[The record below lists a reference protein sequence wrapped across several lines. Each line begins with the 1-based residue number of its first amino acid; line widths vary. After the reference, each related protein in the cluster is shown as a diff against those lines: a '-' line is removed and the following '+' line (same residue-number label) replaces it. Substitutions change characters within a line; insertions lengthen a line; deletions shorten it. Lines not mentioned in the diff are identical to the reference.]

1 MLLYI
6 DDLLLNAG
14 ALRARRCF
22 SFLIS
27 SCLPLK
33 INLHRISNPPCGR
46 FEEYLLP
53 PITTQSIVPF
63 PTKTMTKF
71 VTIALVDG
79 PQQHRPLKLPL
90 HIYHYRI
97 QRLPFTNKMFN
108 FCIPYA
114 LIDLLTTNTT
124 VLLVR
129 VHFNT
134 RVVEKLNYGIYRY
147 ISVLF

>member
-6 DDLLLNAG
+6 DYLLLNAG

-63 PTKTMTKF
+63 SNKNNDKIRDNCLGRWPTTTSAFKTAT
-71 VTIALVDG
+71 AYLS
-79 PQQHRPLKLPL
+79 L
-90 HIYHYRI
+90 
-97 QRLPFTNKMFN
+97 
-108 FCIPYA
+108 
-114 LIDLLTTNTT
+114 
-124 VLLVR
+124 
-129 VHFNT
+129 
-134 RVVEKLNYGIYRY
+134 
-147 ISVLF
+147 